1 MDIKENAKEISEVSC
16 KLKNRRHPNIDKP
29 QWGLNNNSFFFIE
42 SLKDQNVNSQD
53 FQKLDGY
60 CQEMDDF
67 ENKKRIVTQKEA
79 KVLDA
84 TRKFWVEIINKSDQD
99 RYLRDVYI
107 ELRQKNSRISMEWID
122 QFLGGGRYSS
132 YIKGARM
139 PYDRFL
145 KLKDLLIRSISKEM
159 LFELYHTHSGK
170 TSKFDIEIIPHDM
183 YLTIKDPTP
192 YTSLPKTK
200 DTAEF
205 ISIMLGDGHLHPLDK
220 DKVVQITLNWVDEER
235 YFEYVGKLLKK
246 IFPNSDFRIKHN
258 GGKGFDWI
266 TTNSRIHYAI
276 CELGKGIKKTG
287 LIPGNKVKNQVSEP
301 EWVLLNLSFIRKGLK
316 GLFDT
321 DGSITA
327 GRNNQLSLSFSNSSK
342 NLVKD
347 FYFMCKK
354 IGINKIGNIVDA
366 GQDSWRVAIYDSN
379 GVKKFLSIIKPEKFK
394 EPHRL
399 WWLGLNIIY
408 RRAPEISRMR
418 ILNELDSWRRKL
430 GNNGA
435 YFSYNK
441 DNTDLLRDWVEKAF
455 KDSNFKI
462 IFGCKFDSSITYDM
476 IKSALN
482 TALLS
487 QYDLIS
493 YTKKGYNKD
502 YRVHWFPDN
511 MRNDIIDFIMKNLDK
526 EDSQITHSFFEKMS
540 SDSRLMA
547 LLNPFNETMYNIALK
562 EYIESLILV
571 IKEINN
577 RLKKDHN
584 SNNIGHYSLETYFK
598 NKGIH
603 LAFGRKPIRK
613 IIEYLIHE
621 KNFSNKRTS

>member
-1 MDIKENAKEISEVSC
+1 MDIKENTKEISC
-16 KLKNRRHPNIDKP
+16 KLKNRRHPDIDKS
-29 QWGLNNNSFFFIE
+29 QCGLNNNDIPFFE
-42 SLKDQNVNSQD
+42 DLKDQNINSQD
-53 FQKLDGY
+53 LQKLNGY
-60 CQEMDDF
+60 CPEMDDF
-67 ENKKRIVTQKEA
+67 DNKKRILTQKKT
-79 KVLDA
+79 KVLS
-84 TRKFWVEIINKSDQD
+84 TIRKFWVEIISKSDQD
-99 RYLRDVYI
+99 RYLRDIYL
-107 ELRQKNSRISMEWID
+107 ELKRKNSRISMKWID

-145 KLKDLLIRSISKEM
+145 KLKDLLIRSIPKEM
-159 LFELYHTHSGK
+159 LFELYRTHSGK
-170 TSKFDIEIIPHDM
+170 TSKFDIEIIPHNI
-183 YLTIKDPTP
+183 YLTIKDPIP
-192 YTSLPKTK
+192 YTPLPKTN
-200 DTAEF
+200 DTAEL
-205 ISIMLGDGHLHPLDK
+205 ISIMLGDGHLHPLNK
-220 DKVVQITLNWVDEER
+220 DKVVQITLNRVDEER
-235 YFEYVGKLLKK
+235 YFEYVGTLLKR
-246 IFPNSDFRIKHN
+246 IFPNSNFRIRHN
-258 GGKGFDWI
+258 RGKGFDWI

-276 CELGKGIKKTG
+276 CELGKGKKKTG

-301 EWVLLNLSFIRKGLK
+301 EWVELNLSFIRKGLK

-321 DGSITA
+321 DGSITV

-347 FYFMCKK
+347 FYFMSKK
-354 IGINKIGNIVDA
+354 IGIKKIGNIVDA
-366 GQDSWRVAIYDSN
+366 GQNLWRVAIYDSIE
-379 GVKKFLSIIKPEKFK
+379 VKKFLNIIKPEKFK
-394 EPHRL
+394 EPYRL

-418 ILNELDSWRRKL
+418 ILNELNGWRRKL
-430 GNNGA
+430 GNIRA
-435 YFSYNK
+435 YFSYTK

-462 IFGCKFDSSITYDM
+462 VFGCKFDSSITYDM

-482 TALLS
+482 SALLS

-493 YTKKGYNKD
+493 YSKRGNNKD

-511 MRNDIIDFIMKNLDK
+511 MRNVIIDFIMKNLDK
-526 EDSQITHSFFEKMS
+526 EDSQIILSFFENMS

-547 LLNPFNETMYNIALK
+547 LLNPFNENMYNIALK
-562 EYIESLILV
+562 DYIESLVLV

-603 LAFGRKPIRK
+603 LAFSRKPIIK
-613 IIEYLIHE
+613 IIEYLIP
-621 KNFSNKRTS
+621 KNNISNKRAS